1 MQTWRRQ
8 TLIVGICFAV
18 VVFARLYFKHHF
30 GAVDDDASG
39 GLTPNQGSTSMDEPR
54 DTVVTL
60 DTNP

>member
-8 TLIVGICFAV
+8 TFIVGICFAV
-18 VVFARLYFKHHF
+18 VVFARFYFENNF
-30 GAVDDDASG
+30 GAVPDTASG
-39 GLTPNQGSTSMDEPR
+39 GPTPVEEAVETDSPR

>member
-8 TLIVGICFAV
+8 TFIVAICFAV
-18 VVFARLYFKHHF
+18 VVFARLYFKRNF
-30 GAVDDDASG
+30 DAVPDTASG
-39 GLTPNQGSTSMDEPR
+39 SSTPVGEAVETNSPR

>member
-8 TLIVGICFAV
+8 TFIVGICFAV

-30 GAVDDDASG
+30 GAVDDNASG
-39 GLTPNQGSTSMDEPR
+39 ALTPAQETTPTDGPR